1 MLENDVQLRKS
12 IRQQIRQKRQQL
24 TKSQQQ
30 QAAQYISQQVLTD
43 PKVQSAQTIALF
55 LSFDGEIDTMPL
67 IQQLWQRGKQVYLPV
82 LHPFNR
88 HSLLFLAYTPTT
100 QLIKNRFNIQQPA
113 LDVQQVLPLNQL
125 DIMLIPLVAF
135 DLIGQRLGMG
145 GGFYDRI
152 LAGWQQK
159 GFFPIGLAHQ
169 CQQVDKL
176 PSATWDIPLPEI
188 ITPQKIWRW

>member
-113 LDVQQVLPLNQL
+113 LDVQQVFPLNQL

-159 GFFPIGLAHQ
+159 GFYPIGLAHQ

>member
-159 GFFPIGLAHQ
+159 GFYPIGLAHQ

>member
-88 HSLLFLAYTPTT
+88 HSLLFLAYTPAT
-100 QLIKNRFNIQQPA
+100 QLIKNRFNI
-113 LDVQQVLPLNQL
+113 LPPFLA
-125 DIMLIPLVAF
+125 V
-135 DLIGQRLGMG
+135 GQ
-145 GGFYDRI
+145 
-152 LAGWQQK
+152 
-159 GFFPIGLAHQ
+159 
-169 CQQVDKL
+169 
-176 PSATWDIPLPEI
+176 
-188 ITPQKIWRW
+188 

>member
-113 LDVQQVLPLNQL
+113 LDVQQVLPFNQL

-159 GFFPIGLAHQ
+159 GFYPIGLAHQ

>member
-30 QAAQYISQQVLTD
+30 QAAQYISQQVSSD
-43 PKVQSAQTIALF
+43 PNVQSAQTIALF

-67 IQQLWQRGKQVYLPV
+67 IQQLWQREKHVYLPV

-100 QLIKNRFNIQQPA
+100 QLVKNRFNIQQPA

-159 GFFPIGLAHQ
+159 GFYPIGLAHQ

-176 PSATWDIPLPEI
+176 PAATWDIPLPEI

>member
-1 MLENDVQLRKS
+1 MLENDVQLRTS

-159 GFFPIGLAHQ
+159 GFYPIGLAHQ

>member
-159 GFFPIGLAHQ
+159 GFYPIGLAHQ

-188 ITPQKIWRW
+188 ITPQKILRW